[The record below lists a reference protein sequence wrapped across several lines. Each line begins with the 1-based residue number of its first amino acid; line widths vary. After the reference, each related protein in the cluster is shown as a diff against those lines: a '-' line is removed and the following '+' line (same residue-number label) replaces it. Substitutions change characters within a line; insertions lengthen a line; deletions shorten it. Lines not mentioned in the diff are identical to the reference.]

1 MSHGFSLQPMPND
14 FPNPHDRFFKELF
27 SETETV
33 ADFVRYYL
41 PESLV
46 AAIDLATL
54 EVVKDSFV
62 DEDLRQYFSDLLL
75 RVKLKNGGEAFIYI
89 LLEHKSTPDEFVALQ
104 LFLYLARIWQPNL
117 RGKTKPLPLIF
128 PVVFYHGE
136 AEWNVS
142 REFSAL
148 FDFTGL
154 EVLREYV
161 VGLKYHLCDLSKIE
175 ITKGEPRLRA
185 GMATLKFIASPEL
198 TARLREIFVTV
209 RQLPGERALRY
220 IRTVLTYLI
229 SPPRKLAR
237 EVIKSEVKTVFPDQE
252 GEIMLSLAEEWILEG
267 EQRGE
272 RRGEQRGEQKEAAKL
287 TLRLLHRRFGILE
300 ANLDEQIRSLSTEQ
314 LENLSE
320 ALLDFTAKS
329 ELLVWL
335 GNMAKPEEQQ

>member
-1 MSHGFSLQPMPND
+1 MSKE

-33 ADFVRYYL
+33 VDFVEHYL
-41 PESLV
+41 PQEIV
-46 AAIDLATL
+46 AATDLATF
-54 EVVKDSFV
+54 EIVKDSFV
-62 DEDLRQYFSDLLL
+62 DEELRQYFSDLLL

-89 LLEHKSTPDEFVALQ
+89 LLEHKSAPDEFVALQ

-117 RGKTKPLPLIF
+117 RSRTKPLPVVF

-136 AEWNVS
+136 EEWNVS
-142 REFSAL
+142 SDFSAL

-154 EVLREYV
+154 EILREYA

-175 ITKGEPRLRA
+175 ITEGEPRLRA
-185 GMATLKFIASPEL
+185 GMTTLKFIASDELPE
-198 TARLREIFVTV
+198 RLRGIFETIK
-209 RQLPGERALRY
+209 QLPKPRVMGY
-220 IRTVLTYLI
+220 IRTVLKYL
-229 SPPRKLAR
+229 SNTKHKLTQEIVRLELDAA
-237 EVIKSEVKTVFPDQE
+237 FPDEKGDFMQTW
-252 GEIMLSLAEEWILEG
+252 AEEWIQEG

-272 RRGEQRGEQKEAAKL
+272 LRGELRGEQRGKQEEAAKL

-300 ANLDEQIRSLSTEQ
+300 AELDERIRSLSTEQ

-335 GNMAKPEEQQ
+335 GNATKPEDQQ